1 MRKLHRF
8 FTDRPPALRTL
19 TPVEGGDV
27 IEADDLREAAPNP
40 FLTPMLV
47 SRRAEQRRILRRI
60 PSRLVTVVARWSIK
74 PPQALEPND
83 ATALEEE
90 VRRLATEAVDG
101 LRPVLAMY
109 EIVEFAEPLSIFFG
123 DLIKHRAADL
133 NLGPPHVAA
142 LKDALVKMFFED
154 ADALRIRRES
164 MHHTQLDEERAAS
177 MLRLIVLLLAADE
190 LAHDGYRDPRVD
202 WVQVAGPV

>member
-1 MRKLHRF
+1 MRKLHHF
-8 FTDRPPALRTL
+8 FTDRPPGLRTV
-19 TPVEGGDV
+19 TPVEPEGVVMAG
-27 IEADDLREAAPNP
+27 PNP
-40 FLTPMLV
+40 FLTPALMN
-47 SRRAEQRRILRRI
+47 RRAEQRRILRRI

-83 ATALEEE
+83 ATALEDEL
-90 VRRLATEAVDG
+90 RRLATEAIDG

-109 EIVEFAEPLSIFFG
+109 EIVEFAEPLAIFFG
-123 DLIKHRAADL
+123 DLIKHRSADL

-142 LKDALVKMFFED
+142 LKDALVKSFFED

-164 MHHTQLDEERAAS
+164 MHHTQLDEDRAAA

-190 LAHDGYRDPRVD
+190 LAYDGYRDPRVD
-202 WVQVAGPV
+202 WVQVTGSA